1 MKKLILLAAITTIT
15 FSCCKTPEEKAN
27 ALIKEKMEKVLY
39 YPESYD
45 PAETIIDSAF
55 SPTDSPEL
63 YERLKNAYELAL
75 EYNEVQ
81 EKLKMAR
88 SSMSIWNNPYSE
100 FGRNEYNENEEEYE
114 KYLEL
119 SEKLEALIEKT
130 KRENDEWENKLIKEG
145 KKFIGFKVTHS
156 YRAKNNAGNI
166 IFGKAYFF
174 LDKDMKKII
183 ASYGSEEYEMYEMLL
198 KQIKLLNEQ

>member
-45 PAETIIDSAF
+45 PTETIIDSAF
-55 SPTDSPEL
+55 SPKDSPEL
-63 YERLKNAYELAL
+63 YERLKNAYELIL
-75 EYNEVQ
+75 EYDEV
-81 EKLKMAR
+81 EKKLKIAK
-88 SSMSIWNNPYSE
+88 SSMSIWDNPYSE
-100 FGRNEYNENEEEYE
+100 FGRNEYNEQKEKYE

-119 SEKLEALIEKT
+119 SEKMEALIEKT
-130 KRENDEWENKLIKEG
+130 KRENDEWGEKLKKEG
-145 KKFIGFKVTHS
+145 EKFIGFKVTHS

-166 IFGKAYFF
+166 IFDKVYFL
-174 LDKDMKKII
+174 LDKDLKKII
-183 ASYGSEEYEMYEMLL
+183 ASYSSEEYEMYEMLL